1 MMQLPIVAQSCTL
14 SVSLGIVA
22 RSDDSL
28 CRTTNIQQPTSNS
41 QGCSARSIGCWAFDV
56 GCWMFWLRLRR
67 AALYRRVEL
76 CQALGNAD
84 ARDRSRS
91 LPTASRRYGRL

>member
-67 AALYRRVEL
+67 AAPYRGFVIGRAV
-76 CQALGNAD
+76 ATP
-84 ARDRSRS
+84 SRGAPVS
-91 LPTASRRYGRL
+91 DPAHCGTILV